1 MAAKRNTSK
10 KRESILDGALE
21 VFKTEGYDKASMDRI
36 AETAGASKRTVYNHF
51 PGKEVLFKAVLNR
64 LMDHVTAL
72 KQIEYAPG
80 LSLEEQLGRFADAKM
95 EFIKNPGWQGML
107 SVTIAAF
114 VGHPELA
121 RETMMQAQADQG
133 EHDYL
138 EAWLAAADR
147 DQRLSVP
154 DPGLAADAFWSMVG
168 GAFILPVIFSG
179 AFTSVDSETMKTELI
194 RVFMSGYRKKS
205 YQSE

>member
-1 MAAKRNTSK
+1 MAVKRNTTP

-51 PGKEVLFKAVLNR
+51 PSKETLFKSVLDR
-64 LMDHVTAL
+64 LMDQVIAL
-72 KQIEYAPG
+72 KKVEYDPH
-80 LSLEEQLGRFADAKM
+80 LSLENQLGKFADAKM
-95 EFIKNPGWQGML
+95 EFIRNPDWLEML
-107 SVTIAAF
+107 KVTIAAF
-114 VGHPELA
+114 VGNPELA
-121 RETMMQAQADQG
+121 RETMIQAQTDQG

-138 EAWLAAADR
+138 EAWLNAAEKDG
-147 DQRLSVP
+147 QLSVP

-179 AFTSVDSETMKTELI
+179 AMSLVDSETMKKELI
-194 RVFMSGYRKKS
+194 RIFLSGYRTR
-205 YQSE
+205 